1 MDFGDGFGASGGRK
15 ASDAPPKSTKQL
27 RKFVRDVAVDDA
39 NMLTID
45 VTLRKEDYGAPGSSD
60 YRKNQ
65 AFATAG
71 LAEKFGVA
79 RHKIVSGGEEGDQSK
94 SAHVQQVIVSI
105 LHRITE
111 GHQRSKAMDFMD
123 ICNVS
128 GLGGNLD
135 SPNPRDWWDGSEI
148 NIWEDWD
155 LCTEG
160 QICRWQFSV
169 NKFFSDE
176 DRIASNWLQIFV
188 YNTSTDSLK
197 TAVMKKYNKV
207 PPDQRGGVMY
217 LYLTNV

>member
-1 MDFGDGFGASGGRK
+1 
-15 ASDAPPKSTKQL
+15 
-27 RKFVRDVAVDDA
+27 
-39 NMLTID
+39 
-45 VTLRKEDYGAPGSSD
+45 
-60 YRKNQ
+60 
-65 AFATAG
+65 
-71 LAEKFGVA
+71 
-79 RHKIVSGGEEGDQSK
+79 
-94 SAHVQQVIVSI
+94 VQQVIVSI
-105 LHRITE
+105 LHQITE

-135 SPNPRDWWDGSEI
+135 IPNPRDWWDGSEI

-160 QICRWQFSV
+160 QIRRWQFSM

-188 YNTSTDSLK
+188 YNSSTDSLK

-207 PPDQRGGVMY
+207 PPDQRGGIMY
-217 LYLTNV
+217 LYLTLCEMFQMSREVKEAMLTFLGIFKRKGVAQYTGENIIVVQEEIVGVCKRLASVGALLEEHVIDILQGLTIGGNVRFKDTFKHLKQ